1 MAPLLL
7 IVLLAACAGIIVLQ
21 IFLSKKES
29 KWTGLILP
37 IITFCISLIIVFG
50 IVYRGDL
57 STLLM
62 TTIVNFLLFNIP
74 TAVLIA
80 IYAACRGKRN
90 KQRDLNKMRAQDLE

>member
-1 MAPLLL
+1 MATLTL
-7 IVLLAACAGIIVLQ
+7 IILLAACAGIIVLQ

-29 KWTGLILP
+29 KWAGLILP
-37 IITFCISLIIVFG
+37 IITFSISLIVVFN

-74 TAVLIA
+74 TAVLLA
-80 IYAACRGKRN
+80 IYAACRGKRK